1 MTDIKK
7 FLMIG
12 GGLGFIYGGALLLA
26 MDAFTTASFILYGNR
41 WTIPLMTA
49 ITITMITAIGGP
61 IVVLVAPAIQD
72 KILEEY
78 SPEDDEE

>member
-12 GGLGFIYGGALLLA
+12 GGLGFIYGGSLLLA

-41 WTIPLMTA
+41 WTIPMATA
-49 ITITMITAIGGP
+49 ITITLITALVGGTSIWWGP
-61 IVVLVAPAIQD
+61 YLMNDIE
-72 KILEEY
+72 KRFEKE
-78 SPEDDEE
+78 